1 MGSHSVLGY
10 WTYSRELHI
19 NRLQL
24 EAAFR
29 ALRSFA
35 HFLRGKV
42 VLLYTDN
49 MMVACSAN
57 KGDGG
62 GGGLVHT
69 TLCLDRRNVT
79 LAPESGDFSLSQTH
93 PGKTEHCSQCL
104 QPFTEFSPHVGDSS
118 QGHITSGVECVVSP
132 HGGPV
137 CHTVQPSAP
146 AVCFPSTRPGGVG
159 SGCNISVIGE
169 SFGVQ
174 VSSSSHFGEGH

>member
-62 GGGLVHT
+62 GGGWST
-69 TLCLDRRNVT
+69 PLCVWTEEMLLWHRNQGISLSARLILGKLNIV
-79 LAPESGDFSLSQTH
+79 ANAFSLSQ
-93 PGKTEHCSQCL
+93 SFL
-104 QPFTEFSPHVGDSS
+104 
-118 QGHITSGVECVVSP
+118 
-132 HGGPV
+132 
-137 CHTVQPSAP
+137 HT
-146 AVCFPSTRPGGVG
+146 
-159 SGCNISVIGE
+159 
-169 SFGVQ
+169 
-174 VSSSSHFGEGH
+174 

>member
-62 GGGLVHT
+62 GVAGPHHSV
-69 TLCLDRRNVT
+69 
-79 LAPESGDFSLSQTH
+79 SGQKKCYSGTGIRGFLSQ
-93 PGKTEHCSQCL
+93 P
-104 QPFTEFSPHVGDSS
+104 DSS
-118 QGHITSGVECVVSP
+118 WE
-132 HGGPV
+132 
-137 CHTVQPSAP
+137 
-146 AVCFPSTRPGGVG
+146 
-159 SGCNISVIGE
+159 N
-169 SFGVQ
+169 
-174 VSSSSHFGEGH
+174 